1 MHFKKEKNISPIT
14 GKNGSFQFYTMSIF
28 FFKRKHIGYHSV
40 VKSENT
46 NVASV
51 VDVIPSDNGIPVVFN
66 PNPC

>member
-1 MHFKKEKNISPIT
+1 MHFLKKNISPIT
-14 GKNGSFQFYTMSIF
+14 GKIGRFQFYSMCIF
-28 FFKRKHIGYHSV
+28 FFERKHIVYHSM

-51 VDVIPSDNGIPVVFN
+51 VNVIPSDNGIPVVFN